1 MNSVTAPAPVLLK
14 QATCPHCWTGFRPE
28 QSLFVAEHIELLGDS
43 RLGPDAQ
50 TRFLPTRFNVQGDA
64 IDAKGFPCSQIACPQ
79 CHLPIPRAC
88 LELPPAFLSVFGA
101 PGSGKSYYLAAMTW
115 QLRASLPDRFGV
127 GFADADP
134 TMNRA
139 LIEYEESLFVNPH
152 AEELIPLGQLI
163 RKTETQGDLYNAVA
177 FGGQSVVYSRP
188 FLFAIRPHDGH
199 SAAKGPAGGSRL
211 ICLYDNAGESFQPG
225 ADTAAAP
232 VTRHL
237 AHSRALLFV
246 FDPTQDGRF
255 RKAAGIRGSAAQLS
269 RQEPILQEA
278 AARVRRHAGLRQS
291 EKHHRPLIVVLS
303 KYDRWSGLL
312 NEDTPQEP
320 LRSIT
325 SSNLSGCALDVDQIE
340 RRSRIVREILKR
352 LCPEIVHAAEGFC
365 EHVVYV
371 PTSAVGYKTELDPET
386 GQSAIRPA
394 DTEPHWVTVPF
405 LYALATTASGLIATA
420 RRRSATRSRR

>member
-1 MNSVTAPAPVLLK
+1 MSVASSPSLLK
-14 QATCPHCWTGFRPE
+14 QATCPHCWTSFRPE
-28 QSLFVAEHIELLGDS
+28 QSLFVSEHVELLGDP
-43 RLGPDAQ
+43 RLGSEAQ
-50 TRFLPTRFNVQGDA
+50 CRFLPTRFNVQGDA
-64 IDAKGFPCSQIACPQ
+64 LDAKGFPCSQIACPQ
-79 CHLPIPRAC
+79 CHLAIPRAC
-88 LELPPAFLSVFGA
+88 LELPPIFLSIFGA

-115 QLRASLPDRFGV
+115 QLRSALPDRFQI

-134 TMNRA
+134 AMNRT

-152 AEELIPLGQLI
+152 SEELIPLGRLI

-177 FGGQSVVYSRP
+177 FGNQSVLYSRP
-188 FLFAIRPHDGH
+188 FLFTLRPSGDHP
-199 SAAKGPAGGSRL
+199 AAQGPAGGARL
-211 ICLYDNAGESFQPG
+211 VCLYDNAGESFQPG

-255 RKAAGIRGSAAQLS
+255 RKAAGIAGSASQLS

-291 EKHHRPLIVVLS
+291 EKHQRPLIVVLS
-303 KYDRWSGLL
+303 KFDQWSRLL
-312 NEDTPQEP
+312 NDDNPPEP
-320 LRSIT
+320 LRT
-325 SSNLSGCALDVDQIE
+325 LSGSAGPTFAIDVDQVE
-340 RRSRIVREILKR
+340 HRSRLVRAVLKR

-365 EHVVYV
+365 EHVTYV
-371 PTSAVGYKTELDPET
+371 PTSAVGYKTETDEAT
-386 GQSAIRPA
+386 GQSSIRPA

-405 LYALATTASGLIATA
+405 LYALTSTVGGFLPTA
-420 RRRSATRSRR
+420 RRRSQLRTSEA

>member
-1 MNSVTAPAPVLLK
+1 MSTAAAHILLK
-14 QATCPHCWTGFRPE
+14 QATCPHCWTTFRPE
-28 QSLFVAEHIELLGDS
+28 QSLFVTEHVDLLGDA

-79 CHLPIPRAC
+79 CHLTVPRAC
-88 LELPPAFLSVFGA
+88 LELPPLFLSIFGA

-115 QLRASLPDRFGV
+115 QLRASLPERFRLAFG
-127 GFADADP
+127 DADP
-134 TMNRA
+134 AMNRT
-139 LIEYEESLFVNPH
+139 LVDYEESLFVNPH
-152 AEELIPLGQLI
+152 ADELIPLGQLI

-177 FGGQSVVYSRP
+177 FGGQNVLYSRP
-188 FLFAIRPHDGH
+188 FLFTLRPRDDHP
-199 SAAKGPAGGSRL
+199 AAAGPAGGARL
-211 ICLYDNAGESFQPG
+211 VCLYDNAGESFQPG
-225 ADTAAAP
+225 ADSAAAP

-255 RKAAGIRGSAAQLS
+255 RKAAGISGSAAQLS

-278 AARVRRHAGLRQS
+278 AARVRRHAGLRHS
-291 EKHHRPLIVVLS
+291 EKHQRPLIVVLS

-312 NEDTPQEP
+312 NEDVPPEP
-320 LRSIT
+320 MRSLGPAAER
-325 SSNLSGCALDVDQIE
+325 SFALDADRIE
-340 RRSRIVREILKR
+340 HRSKVVREILKR
-352 LCPEIVHAAEGFC
+352 HCPEIVHAAEGFC

-371 PTSAVGYKTELDPET
+371 PTSAVGEKAEVDTKT
-386 GQSAIRPA
+386 GQPAIRPA

-405 LYALATTASGLIATA
+405 LYALASTAGNLVPSA
-420 RRRSATRSRR
+420 RRKRPDLHNGK

>member
-1 MNSVTAPAPVLLK
+1 MNAVAAPVLLK
-14 QATCPHCWTGFRPE
+14 QATCPHCWTAFRPE
-28 QSLFVAEHIELLGDS
+28 QTLFVAEHVELLGDA
-43 RLGPDAQ
+43 RLGPEAQ

-79 CHLPIPRAC
+79 CHLVIPRAC
-88 LELPPAFLSVFGA
+88 LELPPLFLSIFGA

-115 QLRASLPDRFGV
+115 QLRASLPDRFRI
-127 GFADADP
+127 GFGDADP
-134 TMNRA
+134 AMNRT
-139 LIEYEESLFVNPH
+139 LVEYEESLFVNPH
-152 AEELIPLGQLI
+152 AEELIPLGRLI

-177 FGGQSVVYSRP
+177 FGGQSVLYSRP
-188 FLFAIRPHDGH
+188 FLFTLRPQEDHP
-199 SAAKGPAGGSRL
+199 AATGPAAGSRL
-211 ICLYDNAGESFQPG
+211 VCLYDNAGESFQPG

-246 FDPTQDGRF
+246 FDPTQDARF
-255 RKAAGIRGSAAQLS
+255 RKAAGIGGSAAQLS

-278 AARVRRHAGLRQS
+278 AARVRRHAGLRHS
-291 EKHHRPLIVVLS
+291 EKHQRPLIVVLS

-312 NEDTPQEP
+312 NEDVPAEP
-320 LRSIT
+320 FCSYAPSEGLPF
-325 SSNLSGCALDVDQIE
+325 ALDIDRVE
-340 RRSRIVREILKR
+340 HRSRVVREVLRR

-365 EHVVYV
+365 ERVVYV
-371 PTSAVGYKTELDPET
+371 PTSAVGYKAEIDPQT

-405 LYALATTASGLIATA
+405 LYALAATSGNLVPVA
-420 RRRSATRSRR
+420 RRRSAAQTGR